1 MDTHLEKMAAGPAVR
16 LVAGLAAE
24 FGVNAYLAGGGVRDC
39 LLGRKVNDLDF
50 ALGGAGIEIPRR
62 FAEQWGGTFFW
73 LDEERLQARVVKK
86 TATGSLAYDFAPLRG
101 ATIEDDL
108 RLRDFTINALAMP
121 VTGGRLLLIDPLQG
135 ETDLNGHLVR
145 ACSDQAFD
153 DDPLRLLRAL
163 RFAAELG
170 FDVEDGTWSI
180 LHRKAALLAGVAA
193 ERIRDELFRILAA
206 PGIGASLTR
215 LHESGLLRETFPPEL
230 RRLAMSR
237 SSRLD
242 RLDRERHISHAVA
255 VERVC
260 GEIGRLFPRIAPPMA
275 GYLASEAEGGVTVLS
290 LMKLAAFLGR
300 IDRAGIAALAEKLR
314 LGTKASRFLGLLCGG
329 LASPFAST
337 GGNLA
342 GRALFRFFRDREP
355 AGPALVLLALTAGE
369 VPEDGAR
376 ELLSFF
382 VRDYDPAGGDL
393 LLTGH
398 EVMAILG
405 TGPGKEVGEAMER
418 LREAEG
424 RGLVNNREEARAVH
438 QKPVDKRAADRL
450 NK

>member
-1 MDTHLEKMAAGPAVR
+1 MDAHLEKMAAGPAVR

-50 ALGGAGIEIPRR
+50 ALGGACDELPRL
-62 FAEQWGGTFFW
+62 FAERWCGTFFW
-73 LDEERLQARVVKK
+73 LDEKRLQARVVKK
-86 TATGSLAYDFAPLRG
+86 KSGDMFVHDFAPLRG

-135 ETDLNGHLVR
+135 ETDLNGHLIR

-170 FDVEDGTWSI
+170 FDIEAGTWSM
-180 LHRKAALLAGVAA
+180 LHRKAALLEGVAA

-206 PGIGASLTR
+206 PGIGPSLTR

-242 RLDRERHISHAVA
+242 RLDRERHISHAVG

-260 GEIGRLFPRIAPPMA
+260 GELGRLFPGIARPLS

-314 LGTKASRFLGLLCGG
+314 LGVKAGRFLGLLCGG
-329 LASPFAST
+329 LASPFAPT
-337 GGNLA
+337 DGNPA
-342 GRALFRFFRDREP
+342 GRALFRFFRDQDP
-355 AGPALVLLALTAGE
+355 AGPALVLLALAAGE
-369 VPEDGAR
+369 VSDDCTR
-376 ELLSFF
+376 ELLNYF
-382 VRDYDPAGGDL
+382 VCDYDPAGGDL
-393 LLTGH
+393 LLTGN

-405 TGPGKEVGEAMER
+405 TGPGKEVGAALER
-418 LREAEG
+418 LREAES
-424 RGLVNNREEARAVH
+424 RGVVDDREEARVFV
-438 QKPVDKRAADRL
+438 KNLLTTEPPMR
-450 NK
+450 